1 MKKILVIIALW
12 SYAAIGWSQQN
23 INGSFVYAGQT
34 RNYTIHIPTNYNST
48 SSTPLVLNLHGYGS
62 NRSEQALVSE
72 MNTVSDANNFIVV
85 YPDGTFDLTGNR
97 YWNANY
103 NTIQDDI
110 GFLTALVDTM
120 KANYNINA
128 NRVYSTGYS
137 NGAIMSH
144 TLACEATN
152 TFAAIASVAGT
163 MAIGQRN
170 SCSPTRPVPVLH
182 IHGTNDA
189 VVPYGG
195 NTLLV
200 GVDTLI
206 DYWVNFNG
214 VAGTPSVTAIPDIN
228 VFDLCTADRFE
239 YNGNG
244 TQAPVHLIKITGGR
258 HTWPGS
264 TIQTGGGT
272 SQDFEASAVIWDFF
286 DRNPRVTSVQK
297 QQSKPTFVQLLQNP
311 VTDVLKWNTKALSY
325 QVDIVN
331 GLGQSVY
338 QKSIEQEGEQ
348 AINISTLPAGV
359 YFAVF
364 QTAKEQQTIPFICN
378 QK

>member
-1 MKKILVIIALW
+1 MRAILIIMVLW
-12 SYAAIGWSQQN
+12 SYTLTGWSQQN
-23 INGSFVYAGQT
+23 INGSFVHAGQT
-34 RNYTIHIPTNYNST
+34 RNYTIHVPTNYTST
-48 SSTPLVLNLHGYGS
+48 TSTPLVLNLHGYGS

-72 MNTVSDANNFIVV
+72 MNTISDANNFIVV
-85 YPDGTFDLTGNR
+85 YPDGTLDLTGNR

-103 NTIQDDI
+103 NTFQDDI
-110 GFLTALVDTM
+110 GFLLALVDTL

-163 MAIGQRN
+163 MAIGQNN
-170 SCSPTRPVPVLH
+170 SCSPTRPMPILH
-182 IHGTNDA
+182 IHGTNDG
-189 VVPYGG
+189 VVPYNG
-195 NTLLV
+195 NSLLIA
-200 GVDTLI
+200 VDTLI

-214 VAGTPSVTAIPDIN
+214 VVGTPTVNSIPDIN
-228 VFDLCTADRFE
+228 SFDLCTADRFE

-244 TQAPVHLIKITGGR
+244 TQAPVHLIKVTGGR

-286 DRNPRVTSVQK
+286 DSNPSVTSIAEPQK
-297 QQSKPTFVQLLQNP
+297 INDFIKLEKNP
-311 VTDVLKWNTKALSY
+311 VAHSLRWTSQASFYTISV
-325 QVDIVN
+325 VN
-331 GLGQSVY
+331 GLGQIVLQQSID
-338 QKSIEQEGEQ
+338 QKGEQ
-348 AINISTLPAGV
+348 TIHISSLPVGV

-364 QTAKEQQTIPFICN
+364 QTAQNQQTIPFICN